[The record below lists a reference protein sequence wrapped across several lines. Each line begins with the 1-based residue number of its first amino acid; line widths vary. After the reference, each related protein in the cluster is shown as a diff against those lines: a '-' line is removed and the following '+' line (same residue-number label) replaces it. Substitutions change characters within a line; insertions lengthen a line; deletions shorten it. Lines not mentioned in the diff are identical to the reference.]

1 MTNAFKLLDH
11 AAIVTWGALMK
22 SKVTN
27 EVSKWA
33 PPGLQLGLFA
43 FLGTPHPRSS
53 PAPSQSTK
61 VAYTGGPSKSL
72 VSS

>member
-1 MTNAFKLLDH
+1 MTNASKLLEH
-11 AAIVTWGALMK
+11 AAIVTWGALME

-33 PPGLQLGLFA
+33 PPALQSGPFA
-43 FLGTPHPRSS
+43 FLGTPHPRHS
-53 PAPSQSTK
+53 PAPSQNTK
-61 VAYTGGPSKSL
+61 VAYTGGPSTSL